1 MAKKTSPEVSV
12 VPPSPETATNGTSI
26 TLDVE
31 PRKPRLAWQGME
43 RKEMAGAVP
52 TQVVELVRPGRA
64 LERRGELDLSARAMA
79 REEAVRPENR
89 LIWTND
95 NLVAL
100 QTLLDERDPR
110 TRDWRYR
117 GKVDLVYIDP
127 PFMVNANFRAENAV
141 EVELDEKAHVQA
153 RKEPS
158 LVEIIAYKDTWRQ
171 GLDTFISMLRSR
183 LLLLKQFLAPTGT
196 IYVHLDWH
204 AVHYVKVLMDEIF
217 GYDQLVNEIIWPSTN
232 AHNDADRFGN
242 IHQTLLMYAGLIRG
256 RFMAA

>member
-1 MAKKTSPEVSV
+1 MPAQAPAAPVENDL
-12 VPPSPETATNGTSI
+12 AI

-52 TQVVELVRPGRA
+52 TQVVEIVRPGRA
-64 LERRGELDLSARAMA
+64 VERKGELDLSARAAA
-79 REEAVRPENR
+79 RDELARPENR

-100 QTLLDERDPR
+100 QTLLEEKDPK
-110 TRDWRYR
+110 TKDWRYR

-127 PFMVNANFRAENAV
+127 PFMVNDDFRADNAIDI
-141 EVELDEKAHVQA
+141 ELDEKAHVQA

-158 LVEIIAYKDTWRQ
+158 LVEIIAYRDTWRQ
-171 GLDTFISMLRSR
+171 GLDSFLAMLRAR
-183 LLLLKQFLAPTGT
+183 LVLLRQLLSPVGS

-204 AVHYVKVLMDEIF
+204 A
-217 GYDQLVNEIIWPSTN
+217 
-232 AHNDADRFGN
+232 AHSLGARSV
-242 IHQTLLMYAGLIRG
+242 
-256 RFMAA
+256 